1 MFISYTYKL
10 APSKAQ
16 TALMETYLELLRL
29 QFNFRIRERSEAYE
43 QVRVPKLGNYCDLKT
58 QTECCPLACSV
69 SPYALYGDPWGR
81 NKKTGQS
88 VRRSAYH
95 QQSSDLANLRRDRP
109 WYQQIHRCVLV
120 EMLRQVDR
128 AFQNFFTDQKKPLKQ
143 RRGVGYPRLKRKGR
157 MRAFTYPPNKVQFNG
172 NAVRLP
178 GVGWMKFFQSRLFP
192 EGFAPRSVT
201 VKRQADG
208 FYLSIRLKGNAST
221 AIAALPTNGTAIGVD
236 MGIRKLMALST
247 GETISN
253 PQFDKQQERRR
264 RIRRRRATRKV
275 KGSHKRAKAYR
286 QVAKLEQKVACQR
299 DAYQWKAAHRVVD
312 QAELI
317 VLEDLNIQGMMARCR
332 PKQDEQGHYL
342 PNRQSTKAKL
352 HRAIADAA
360 WYEQQQKIKV
370 LAQRQSKPV
379 LAVNPKRSS
388 QECSECSYVSPTNR
402 SVEKFLCE
410 SCGHLADADIDAAK
424 VILKRGLNRLHSQ

>member
-43 QVRVPKLGNYCDLKT
+43 QVRAPKLGNYCDLKA
-58 QTECCPLACSV
+58 QAECCPLACSV
-69 SPYALYGDPWGR
+69 SPYALYGDPWGKNR
-81 NKKTGQS
+81 KAGQS

-128 AFQNFFTDQKKPLKQ
+128 AFQNFFTDQKKPPKQ
-143 RRGVGYPRLKRKGR
+143 RQGFGYPQLKRKGR
-157 MRAFTYPPNKVQFNG
+157 MKSFTYPPNKVQFND
-172 NAVRLP
+172 NAIRLP
-178 GVGWMKFFQSRLFP
+178 GIGWMKFFRSRSFP
-192 EGFAPRSVT
+192 EGFTSRSVT

-208 FYLSIRLKGNAST
+208 FYISIRLKGDVST
-221 AIAALPTNGTAIGVD
+221 VSVSLQTNRAAIGVD

-247 GETISN
+247 GETIPN
-253 PQFDKQQERRR
+253 PQFYKQQERRR
-264 RIRRRRATRKV
+264 RIRRRRANRKV

-299 DAYQWKAAHRVVD
+299 NDFQWKAAHRVVD
-312 QAELI
+312 QADLI

-342 PNRQSTKAKL
+342 SNQQSAKAKL
-352 HRAIADAA
+352 HQAIADAA

-388 QECSECSYVSPTNR
+388 QECSECGYVSATNR
-402 SVEKFLCE
+402 NGEKFLCE
-410 SCGHLADADIDAAK
+410 NCGHLADADIDAAK
-424 VILKRGLNRLHSQ
+424 VILKRGLNQLNI